1 MGRRDWGY
9 VNLPKL
15 LLKRMDKFVES
26 SQARKI
32 GVFNKSQLVRK
43 LVDEFLVEQEK
54 HYDNMESID
63 EFINEV
69 EYGDHFLITYDD
81 EKQLE
86 DVVYAYA
93 KRGIVM
99 SAINVIVVMKK
110 DELRILRALKNI
122 KNLDSLFNSE
132 KIILIYADDTI
143 QDGHILIESILKK
156 LDDLYELAKRKSMK
170 GLYIHG
176 FYSQAMLDKRVSPDE
191 VYRLENKLHEHARK
205 NAFSIS
211 IMCLYRSLSKSIE
224 AKLGRDHH
232 VILKRVVTKT
242 GIR

>member
-93 KRGIVM
+93 KRGIMM
-99 SAINVIVVMKK
+99 SAINVIVAMKK

-170 GLYIHG
+170 GLAYMDFIPR
-176 FYSQAMLDKRVSPDE
+176 Q
-191 VYRLENKLHEHARK
+191 
-205 NAFSIS
+205 
-211 IMCLYRSLSKSIE
+211 CL
-224 AKLGRDHH
+224 
-232 VILKRVVTKT
+232 TKE
-242 GIR
+242 